1 MTTKGAGPLVWVA
14 PVLDIAGKEYK
25 VQKLGLPQIGYL
37 AKIYTAYSTISARA
51 VMLQAIKDPTLLG
64 TFLVDACAVAYDE
77 VVGLLASVIGL
88 DTGISDKR
96 MEKLREEHDRRN
108 AQRAEKGDDQVAWNP
123 PSNAGTIRDPETF
136 PLDALVDVIE
146 AVIEHD
152 DVIAFFD
159 KFVRMMKGPALKK
172 LVKHLNV
179 PSTASKKD
187 TAGRTNKS

>member
-1 MTTKGAGPLVWVA
+1 M
-14 PVLDIAGKEYK
+14 
-25 VQKLGLPQIGYL
+25 
-37 AKIYTAYSTISARA
+37 
-51 VMLQAIKDPTLLG
+51 G

-88 DTGISDKR
+88 DPGISDQR

-108 AQRAEKGDDQVAWNP
+108 SQRVEAGKDEIQWNP

-136 PLDALVDVIE
+136 PLDALIDVIE

-159 KFVRMMKGPALKK
+159 KFGRMLRGPALKN
-172 LVKHLNV
+172 LTKHLNER
-179 PSTASKKD
+179 STESKKG
-187 TAGRTNKS
+187 TGGQTKKS